1 MPKFRVL
8 KGHDAWVVYEAIIEA
23 PNEHLAWE
31 FANSDRRADGIWTA
45 TGDVRQ
51 FDHCEVF
58 EGEVEPVDDDEVVEE
73 IKTIA
78 VTGRQRDTILAA
90 LRVYQQACDSC
101 GGDMPMDIDEIATN
115 GGTQDALDLTEI
127 DQLCEEINQ

>member
-23 PNEHLAWE
+23 DCAEHAEE
-31 FANSDRRADGIWTA
+31 FAYADRHASEIWTA
-45 TGDVRQ
+45 TGDIRE

-58 EGEVEPVDDDEVVEE
+58 ENEIELVEDDETVEE

-78 VTGRQRDTILAA
+78 VTGPQRDLILAA
-90 LRVYQQACDSC
+90 LRLWQHTAII
-101 GGDMPMDIDEIATN
+101 PEEIHDIAVNDRGRTLL
-115 GGTQDALDLTEI
+115 GSEI
-127 DQLCEEINQ
+127 DNLCEAINQ